1 MYSINQQVKYRYFG
15 VSPHQFKGD
24 AQWGW
29 VADLLDNKVEVA
41 NLFSVEYDLNNLTS
55 AESISKGMAVAAAVT
70 ATDTT
75 AAIQLIGIGSTPI
88 EAI

>member
-1 MYSINQQVKYRYFG
+1 M
-15 VSPHQFKGD
+15 
-24 AQWGW
+24 
-29 VADLLDNKVEVA
+29 A
-41 NLFSVEYDLNNLTS
+41 NLFSVEYGLNNLTS